1 MRKGPVV
8 GSALLIAA
16 LALAGFLLYRDTLV
30 PLSLTE
36 GRTLFVP
43 ANPEFG
49 EDAAE
54 VQALMP
60 PGPGLETFLANQ
72 SDLTLIE
79 RTPEGGWAGQLV
91 AHLWHSRHGRR
102 WRVEVRPGWRMQD
115 GSLLDAAKAGL
126 AIQGEVASL
135 GGEVRPVDAMTL
147 DLKFRTAQDALPE
160 RLAQWRIPGSG
171 PFLRQGHTLIRHE
184 GFAPGRAGFAR
195 LEILTD
201 PALMESR
208 AWAEGLASGRWA
220 WAVFPGHMA
229 PEDMARVRLAPY
241 DELRMK
247 DGTVWFLSRRLR
259 RLRPVA
265 EDWPRTRL
273 FGVWRGA
280 MDLPYDPLGM

>member
-1 MRKGPVV
+1 MRKGPVA
-8 GSALLIAA
+8 GSALLFAA
-16 LALAGFLLYRDTLV
+16 LAVAGFLLYRDTLV
-30 PLSLTE
+30 PVPLAE

-43 ANPEFG
+43 ANPEFE

-79 RTPEGGWAGQLV
+79 RTSEGWTGQLV
-91 AHLWHSRHGRR
+91 AHLRHSRHGRR
-102 WRVEVRPGWRMQD
+102 WRLEIRPGWRMQD
-115 GSLLDAAKAGL
+115 GSLLDAAKAGA

-135 GGEVRPVDAMTL
+135 SGEVRPVDAMTL
-147 DLKFRTAQDALPE
+147 DLKFRTAQDTLPD
-160 RLAQWRIPGSG
+160 RLTRWRIPGSG
-171 PFLRQGHTLIRHE
+171 PFLRRSHTLIRHG
-184 GFAPGRAGFAR
+184 GFAQGRAGIAR
-195 LEILTD
+195 LEMLTD

-208 AWAEGLASGRWA
+208 AWAEGLAAGRWA
-220 WAVFPGHMA
+220 WAVFPGHIA

-247 DGTVWFLSRRLR
+247 DGSVWFLSRRMR

-265 EDWPRTRL
+265 EDWTRTRL